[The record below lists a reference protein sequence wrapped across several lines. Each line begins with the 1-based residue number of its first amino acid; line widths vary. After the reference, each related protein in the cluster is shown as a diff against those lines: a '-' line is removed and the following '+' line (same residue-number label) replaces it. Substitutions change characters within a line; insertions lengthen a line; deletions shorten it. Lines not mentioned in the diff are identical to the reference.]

1 MASQLWLP
9 VDDEFC
15 FDYCTVEGR
24 ADDQVE
30 LKRANPPSGVS
41 PMVVLSEE
49 EAEKLLL
56 TLVLLPVVV
65 IGALLTAIV
74 TAAVEHY
81 LRHHPIKTR

>member
-1 MASQLWLP
+1 MTTRP
-9 VDDEFC
+9 TEI
-15 FDYCTVEGR
+15 TR
-24 ADDQVE
+24 APQKPA
-30 LKRANPPSGVS
+30 LHLAKQ
-41 PMVVLSEE
+41 

-81 LRHHPIKTR
+81 LRHHPIKTP